1 MNSQLLESTNHF
13 FLHQQQ
19 SCHFAQ
25 NQAFLDQ
32 NAQEQCVLRRCDSEI
47 FDNTELIQKGIEAL
61 KLESTKRSFSQVK
74 SIQDLLDGMEFF
86 MMQKERYGQKL
97 IDKIIYNLKYCF
109 VEKGQILLNP
119 RCNNPFMYILI
130 QGSLITKDTNSNSQE
145 GLEIG
150 NQFGQQVRF
159 NSTASDKSYI
169 ETERDCEFIVFSKQS
184 YFNLVGQYEKR
195 EVYEKIQFLA
205 KYPFCMNWN
214 FDSLKYMQMD
224 MQVEKFKLGQVVF
237 DEDSQR
243 DKIYM
248 VKQGEF
254 KLMKAIIFQNKSQEN
269 QVPLSLKIRQSI
281 EICKLKVGDI
291 FGEEI
296 NLVDGFPKRVFK
308 AICSS
313 SKSEVYAFNYSQFR
327 EYLTSNQS
335 DSIFEK
341 CVQQAYNQRL
351 DYTDQKIQEKQQ
363 IMQNSRFQMTQ
374 SRSCDFKDRFAVC
387 QAFDEQ
393 GKVIQQKQ
401 NQNLMDSKNYLNIN
415 EFLHS
420 DIENA
425 QNIGKAIV
433 NKSLE
438 FQSSSLLIKNSVQQ
452 GCAQLNQNNQINN
465 SCQFNLT
472 DQKQPFQSGILSQQS
487 SSHLN
492 QMINLH
498 SSIQKVSIRNKN
510 ISDASNSTKSTIHFS
525 SDLSQLSKSPQK
537 VPSIILESKT
547 TYQNPETKTTN
558 QNSESKKQND
568 KNELNQSQSSLLKPR
583 LLKIKQMKQH
593 QSSINNNI
601 NFFKEQ
607 LIQPTNCIQLFH
619 QLDKI
624 NKSNNFDQKNQQEK
638 QIYTDTENH
647 QLNFDKSQLLQQLK
661 SSQSE
666 LIQNIHTHPQTLKS
680 QIQFFNHVN
689 NQHPKPISQT
699 SKVVFSQQQNSS
711 FRSNQTSM
719 QDLDQ
724 EENDE
729 SNKQHLKSK
738 MLSRKRA
745 ITLSPTKKQIK
756 DKKMLQTHSVLANFN
771 AKSQDFAAKTL
782 LKIDEN
788 KIKKEFLTEE
798 TNDQKHLIN
807 NNCIQSDISTKNTSR
822 QSTSVQCKIQHE
834 NQQQNKVM
842 TNIFYFNSHY
852 LNGEHNNDYRSQ
864 ITKNSSISLLRRVI
878 SQSQN
883 EQNYAEQPPLNIT
896 QQEQSHEQAKTNNTS
911 IKSFAYIENQKIIN
925 IDKYRIKVKN
935 STRPSSALQKA
946 SNILNKRLN
955 QQFSQTKKEIQNS
968 QTQLKSNQTFSN
980 LSTTLKKAGQNQLS
994 TIFNE
999 YSEQANTNG
1008 YIHFPQNNIKKL
1020 KIPSKKITEIL
1031 QIKSYQD

>member
-1 MNSQLLESTNHF
+1 MIVMNSQSLESTNHTL
-13 FLHQQQ
+13 LHQKQTLQ
-19 SCHFAQ
+19 FAQ
-25 NQAFLDQ
+25 HELFFDQ
-32 NAQEQCVLRRCDSEI
+32 NAQEPCVLRRCDSEI

-74 SIQDLLDGMEFF
+74 SIYDLLDGMEFF
-86 MMQKERYGQKL
+86 MVQKERYGQKL

-109 VEKGQILLNP
+109 VEKGQVLLNP
-119 RCNNPFMYILI
+119 RCNNPFIYILI
-130 QGSLITKDTNSNSQE
+130 QGNLIAKDSNSNSQE
-145 GLEIG
+145 SLEIG

-159 NSTASDKSYI
+159 NSTANDYSYI

-184 YFNLVGQYEKR
+184 YFNLVGLYEKR
-195 EVYEKIQFLA
+195 EVFEKIQFLA

-224 MQVEKFKLGQVVF
+224 MSVEKYKLGQVVF

-248 VKQGEF
+248 VKSGEF
-254 KLMKAIIFQNKSQEN
+254 KLIKAIIFQNKSQEN
-269 QVPLSLKIRQSI
+269 QALSMKIRQSI
-281 EICKLKVGDI
+281 EICKLKTGDI

-335 DSIFEK
+335 DSLFEK

-351 DYTDQKIQEKQQ
+351 AFTDQKIQEKQQ

-393 GKVIQQKQ
+393 GKAIQSKQ
-401 NQNLMDSKNYLNIN
+401 NQNLMGSQNHLNTN

-420 DIENA
+420 GIENA

-433 NKSLE
+433 NKSVE
-438 FQSSSLLIKNSVQQ
+438 FQSSSILIKNSIQQ

-465 SCQFNLT
+465 SYKFNLT

-525 SDLSQLSKSPQK
+525 SDLSQPSKSPQK
-537 VPSIILESKT
+537 VPSIILESKIT
-547 TYQNPETKTTN
+547 QLNSETKIKN
-558 QNSESKKQND
+558 QNLESKKLDD
-568 KNELNQSQSSLLKPR
+568 KNELNQSQSSILKPR
-583 LLKIKQMKQH
+583 LLKIKQMKWH

-607 LIQPTNCIQLFH
+607 LVQPINCIQLFH
-619 QLDKI
+619 QLDQI
-624 NKSNNFDQKNQQEK
+624 NKSNNIDQKNQHEK
-638 QIYTDTENH
+638 QICTDAENH
-647 QLNFDKSQLLQQLK
+647 QLNFDKSQLLQQSK
-661 SSQSE
+661 SSNSE
-666 LIQNIHTHPQTLKS
+666 LIQNIHTYPQALKS
-680 QIQFFNHVN
+680 QIQFFNHIN
-689 NQHPKPISQT
+689 NQNPKVINQT
-699 SKVVFSQQQNSS
+699 SKVVYSQQQNTS
-711 FRSNQTSM
+711 FRSNQSSQ

-756 DKKMLQTHSVLANFN
+756 EKMLQTHSVVANFN
-771 AKSQDFAAKTL
+771 AKNL
-782 LKIDEN
+782 LKSDES
-788 KIKKEFLTEE
+788 KVKKEFFGEE
-798 TNDQKHLIN
+798 IHDQKQLIN
-807 NNCIQSDISTKNTSR
+807 NNCIQSDVSTKNTSR
-822 QSTSVQCKIQHE
+822 QSTSVQCKVQHE
-834 NQQQNKVM
+834 NQQNKLM

-864 ITKNSSISLLRRVI
+864 INKNSSISLLRKVI

-883 EQNYAEQPPLNIT
+883 QHNSTEQLPLNIT
-896 QQEQSHEQAKTNNTS
+896 QQEQSQDQAKTNNTS
-911 IKSFAYIENQKIIN
+911 NKTFAYVDNQKVIN
-925 IDKYRIKVKN
+925 IDRYRIKVKN
-935 STRPSSALQKA
+935 SSRPSSALQKA

-955 QQFSQTKKEIQNS
+955 QQLSQTKKEFEHSQNE
-968 QTQLKSNQTFSN
+968 LKSNQTFTN

-999 YSEQANTNG
+999 YTEKANTSG